1 MHIVYGTKT
10 CGYCDQAKSL
20 LRRHGLQWEY
30 VDLKDLDKDD
40 QDELMRIAGVQFRT
54 VPQIFKKESQDIIID
69 KNFHQKYFNSFIVII
84 VDEHIG

>member
-69 KNFHQKYFNSFIVII
+69 KNMTYVGDLTELKDLLN
-84 VDEHIG
+84 D

>member
-1 MHIVYGTKT
+1 MHIVYGAKT

-54 VPQIFKKESQDIIID
+54 VPQIFKKESQDVIID
-69 KNFHQKYFNSFIVII
+69 KTMTYVGDLTELKDLLN
-84 VDEHIG
+84 D